1 MSPRRPAAAEQA
13 PGVVKLRLSGA
24 LPDIAAVAS
33 LLGCLTGGIDLID
46 VSAPYPNHRD
56 AGARLY
62 LTIRLAADRPG
73 TDAQPPGRAAAPLQL
88 TVREDS

>member
-1 MSPRRPAAAEQA
+1 MSPRRPAAAGQA
-13 PGVVKLRLSGA
+13 PGVVKIRLSGA
-24 LPDIAAVAS
+24 LPDIATLAS
-33 LLGCLTGGIDLID
+33 LLGCLAGGIDLID
-46 VSAPYPNHRD
+46 VSQPYPNRRD